1 MRDPTTM
8 TREEID
14 ALPWAT
20 PEQLEAVAKLMLS
33 WRPEQ
38 LDELHERMETLRAEG
53 KCTPSA

>member
-14 ALPWAT
+14 ALPLAT
-20 PEQLEAVAKLMLS
+20 PEQLEEVVKLMLS

-38 LDELHERMETLRAEG
+38 LDDLHKRMETLRTEG
-53 KCTPSA
+53 KCTPK

>member
-14 ALPWAT
+14 ALPMAT
-20 PEQLEAVAKLMLS
+20 PGQLEEVARLMLS

-38 LDELHERMETLRAEG
+38 LDDLRERMATLRAEG
-53 KCTPSA
+53 KCTPKK